1 MSNSG
6 RIAVIAV
13 IAVVAFGAAFLLTRG
28 DEETAPATDVAAGA
42 RSSTTEA
49 DGGSAAAAPDDD
61 ANPCVVDE
69 VVPVAEAGYEVTVA
83 TEPDPPAPQGTTLEV
98 LVQRDGAPVSGAT
111 VCMSADMSDMSHGGV
126 SKQAEELGE
135 GRYQMAV
142 DFGMRGNWSGGVLV
156 VESGQGASTPV
167 SFNVQ

>member
-1 MSNSG
+1 
-6 RIAVIAV
+6 
-13 IAVVAFGAAFLLTRG
+13 
-28 DEETAPATDVAAGA
+28 
-42 RSSTTEA
+42 
-49 DGGSAAAAPDDD
+49 
-61 ANPCVVDE
+61 
-69 VVPVAEAGYEVTVA
+69 
-83 TEPDPPAPQGTTLEV
+83 
-98 LVQRDGAPVSGAT
+98 
-111 VCMSADMSDMSHGGV
+111 MSADMSDMSHAGV